1 MRGGIYIVP
10 WKLKMKKISLIAAII
25 LLVAGAF
32 DTVNA
37 QQKKR
42 VIQLSGVVL
51 EEDSVSGGRPLPGV
65 HVYVP
70 KAGRGITTNHMG
82 FFSMPVLENDE
93 ITISAVGYS
102 SQQFIVPPNS
112 KEYETIVVTMVQ
124 DTTYLQEVV
133 IMSFPTEEV
142 FKQAVLALNIPS
154 DENGIV
160 QRNFNDELMALMLK
174 TTPQDGYMNQRYYL
188 DQWAGSANNRFQPV
202 TNPFLNPFNWA
213 KFFSSLKKDKK
224 K

>member
-1 MRGGIYIVP
+1 LNFKHIMILALLGAITLGIAETA
-10 WKLKMKKISLIAAII
+10 S
-25 LLVAGAF
+25 
-32 DTVNA
+32 A

-42 VIQLSGVVL
+42 IIQLSGVVL
-51 EEDSVSGGRPLPGV
+51 EDDSTSGRPIPGV

-70 KAGRGITTNHMG
+70 KAGRGVTTNGMG

-93 ITISAVGYS
+93 ITISAVGYAR
-102 SQQFIVPPNS
+102 QFFTVPANA
-112 KEYETIVVTMVQ
+112 KEYETIVVTMVM

-142 FKQAVLALNIPS
+142 FKQAVLAMNIPV
-154 DENGIV
+154 DENGISK
-160 QRNFNDELMALMLK
+160 RNFNEELMALMLK
-174 TTPQDGYMNQRYYL
+174 TTPMDGYMNQRYYL

-213 KFFSSLKKDKK
+213 KFFSQLKKDKNK

>member
-1 MRGGIYIVP
+1 MRKVYVLAILAILVGGA
-10 WKLKMKKISLIAAII
+10 LNS
-25 LLVAGAF
+25 AF
-32 DTVNA
+32 A

-51 EEDSVSGGRPLPGV
+51 EEDSISGRPLPGV

-70 KAGRGITTNHMG
+70 KAGRGTTTNGMG

-93 ITISAVGYS
+93 LIISAVGYNR
-102 SQQFIVPPNS
+102 QHFTVPANS

-124 DTTYLQEVV
+124 DTTFLQEVT

-142 FKQAVLALNIPS
+142 FKQAVLALNVPM
-154 DENGIV
+154 DNGIDK
-160 QRNFNDELMALMLK
+160 RNFNEELMALMLK
-174 TTPQDGYMNQRYYL
+174 TTPMDGYSNQRYYL
-188 DQWAGSANNRFQPV
+188 DQWANSANAKFQPV
-202 TNPFLNPFNWA
+202 TNPFLNVFNWA
-213 KFFSSLKKDKK
+213 KFFSQMKKDKQK

>member
-1 MRGGIYIVP
+1 
-10 WKLKMKKISLIAAII
+10 MKKISFVAVIIFLIT
-25 LLVAGAF
+25 GALYSA
-32 DTVNA
+32 NA

-51 EEDSVSGGRPLPGV
+51 EEDSISGRPIPGV

-70 KAGRGITTNHMG
+70 KAGRGITTNNMG

-102 SQQFIVPPNS
+102 AQHFTVPANS

-133 IMSFPTEEV
+133 ILSFPTEEV
-142 FKQAVLALNIPS
+142 FKQAVLALNIPMDNNS
-154 DENGIV
+154 IGR
-160 QRNFNDELMALMLK
+160 RNFNDELMALMLK

-188 DQWAGSANNRFQPV
+188 DQWAGSANQKFQPV

-213 KFFSSLKKDKK
+213 KFFSSLKKEKK

>member
-1 MRGGIYIVP
+1 
-10 WKLKMKKISLIAAII
+10 MKKISLLAVIT
-25 LLVAGAF
+25 LLVVCAF
-32 DTVNA
+32 GTVNA

-51 EEDSVSGGRPLPGV
+51 EEDSITGGRPLPGV

-70 KAGRGITTNHMG
+70 KAGRGITTNGMG

-93 ITISAVGYS
+93 ITISAVGYGA
-102 SQQFIVPPNS
+102 QHFTVPANS
-112 KEYETIVVTMVQ
+112 KEYETIVVTMVE

-142 FKQAVLALNIPS
+142 FKQAVLALNIPV
-154 DENGIV
+154 DENGIA

>member
-1 MRGGIYIVP
+1 MKLNIKHVIIVA
-10 WKLKMKKISLIAAII
+10 LLGAITLGASLNA
-25 LLVAGAF
+25 V
-32 DTVNA
+32 A

-42 VIQLSGVVL
+42 IIQLSGVVL
-51 EEDSVSGGRPLPGV
+51 EDDSVSGRPIPGV

-70 KAGRGITTNHMG
+70 KAGRGVTTNGMG

-93 ITISAVGYS
+93 ITISAVGYAR
-102 SQQFIVPPNS
+102 QYFKVPTNA
-112 KEYETIVVTMVQ
+112 KEYETIVVTMVM

-142 FKQAVLALNIPS
+142 FKQAVLALNLPA
-154 DENGIV
+154 DDKGV
-160 QRNFNDELMALMLK
+160 DRRNFNEELMSLMLK
-174 TTPQDGYMNQRYYL
+174 TTPMDGYMNQRYYL
-188 DQWAGSANNRFQPV
+188 DQWAGSANNRYQPV

-213 KFFSSLKKDKK
+213 KFFTQLKKDKNK

>member
-1 MRGGIYIVP
+1 MNSKLISITIALALLTFGIVDT
-10 WKLKMKKISLIAAII
+10 
-25 LLVAGAF
+25 AF
-32 DTVNA
+32 S

-51 EEDSVSGGRPLPGV
+51 EDDSVQGRPIPGV

-70 KAGRGITTNHMG
+70 KAGRGVTTNGMG

-102 SQQFIVPPNS
+102 KQQFVVPENS
-112 KEYETIVVTMVQ
+112 KEYETIVVTMVM

-142 FKQAVLALNIPS
+142 FKQAVLALNMPM
-154 DENGIV
+154 DDHGV
-160 QRNFNDELMALMLK
+160 DKRNFNEELMALMLK
-174 TTPQDGYMNQRYYL
+174 TTPMDGYQNQRYYL
-188 DQWAGSANNRFQPV
+188 DQWAGSANGRFQPV

-213 KFFSSLKKDKK
+213 KFFTQLKKDKK
-224 K
+224 KK

>member
-1 MRGGIYIVP
+1 V
-10 WKLKMKKISLIAAII
+10 KLNFKHIMILALLGAIT
-25 LLVAGAF
+25 LGVAETAS
-32 DTVNA
+32 A

-42 VIQLSGVVL
+42 IIQLSGVVL
-51 EEDSVSGGRPLPGV
+51 EDDSVSGRPIPGV

-70 KAGRGITTNHMG
+70 KAGRGVTTNGMG

-93 ITISAVGYS
+93 ITISAVGYAR
-102 SQQFIVPPNS
+102 QHFTVPTNA
-112 KEYETIVVTMVQ
+112 KEYETIVVTMVM

-142 FKQAVLALNIPS
+142 FKQAVLAMNIPV
-154 DENGIV
+154 DQNGISR
-160 QRNFNDELMALMLK
+160 RNFNEELMALMLK
-174 TTPQDGYMNQRYYL
+174 TTPMDGYMNQRYYL
-188 DQWAGSANNRFQPV
+188 DQWAGSVNNRYQPV

-213 KFFSSLKKDKK
+213 KFFTQLKKDKAK